1 MLLFHSISCFR
12 VITFLAGG
20 LFFHVPIHRPTICHT
35 SIPFLCLSTQPP
47 ILLYCTSVNCS
58 SFRNC
63 EICISLLRKMFWCS
77 AALVRFCAAGSCAAC
92 CSGERTDP
100 SGAGRKAA
108 SCTVTLDLFY
118 AFVKEHPRGELNGKS
133 LLPSKTHR
141 QGVGFFSPGLKPGT
155 IPFCCDKVWPQ
166 DFHAWPGGWARIGLA
181 AQSCAGRVLRS
192 GARCGARGKDE
203 TCSAQRHD
211 TKGCSTK
218 KKIRRV
224 RSSGS

>member
-77 AALVRFCAAGSCAAC
+77 VALVRFCAAGSCAAC

-118 AFVKEHPRGELNGKS
+118 AFVNIALHLTQGTWGSPEQACRPNFGGLVLDRIDAEFCNQNLFLKS
-133 LLPSKTHR
+133 L
-141 QGVGFFSPGLKPGT
+141 FE
-155 IPFCCDKVWPQ
+155 I
-166 DFHAWPGGWARIGLA
+166 
-181 AQSCAGRVLRS
+181 
-192 GARCGARGKDE
+192 
-203 TCSAQRHD
+203 
-211 TKGCSTK
+211 
-218 KKIRRV
+218 
-224 RSSGS
+224 